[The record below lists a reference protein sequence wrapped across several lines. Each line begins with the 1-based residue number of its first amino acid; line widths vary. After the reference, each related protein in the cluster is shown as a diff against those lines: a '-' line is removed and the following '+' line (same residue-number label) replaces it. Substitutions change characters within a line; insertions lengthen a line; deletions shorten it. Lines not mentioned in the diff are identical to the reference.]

1 LSELL
6 EPLEESSEP
15 VEPLAE
21 SSELLVESSELV
33 PESVDVLAPPSSL
46 WLCVPLEPDE
56 VVVAAVDELPPLPRA
71 ATASQAATKV
81 ASTPAATRRRRV
93 RRRRLMGGVGSCMTS
108 MVDRQ
113 PWILLGIRS
122 GSRKRPR
129 FGHIPARG
137 VPEAMTVVSPYGES
151 NVT

>member
-1 LSELL
+1 VTEPDWDWLDCDELL
-6 EPLEESSEP
+6 EL
-15 VEPLAE
+15 

-33 PESVDVLAPPSSL
+33 PDPLDVLVAPSSL

-56 VVVAAVDELPPLPRA
+56 VVVAAVVELPPLPRA

-81 ASTPAATRRRRV
+81 ASAPAATRRRRM
-93 RRRRLMGGVGSCMTS
+93 RRRWLMGGLGSCTTS

-122 GSRKRPR
+122 GSRKSLRLL
-129 FGHIPARG
+129 FAG
-137 VPEAMTVVSPYGES
+137 S
-151 NVT
+151 